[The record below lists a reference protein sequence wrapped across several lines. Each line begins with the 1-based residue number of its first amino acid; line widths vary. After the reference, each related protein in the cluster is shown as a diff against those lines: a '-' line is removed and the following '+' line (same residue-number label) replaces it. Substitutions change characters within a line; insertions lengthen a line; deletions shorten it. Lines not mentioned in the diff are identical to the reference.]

1 MVLLTLLL
9 MMMMMML
16 LLLLAGFECGER
28 DEVAVFSLF
37 LSSFSL
43 TNEAAGRCAHRRL
56 FRR

>member
-9 MMMMMML
+9 LMMMMML